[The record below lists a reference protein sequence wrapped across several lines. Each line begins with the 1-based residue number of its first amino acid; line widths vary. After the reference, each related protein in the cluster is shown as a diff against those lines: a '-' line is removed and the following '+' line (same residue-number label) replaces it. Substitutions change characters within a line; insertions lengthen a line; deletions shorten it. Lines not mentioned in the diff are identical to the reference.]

1 MIETNLN
8 RMTRELK
15 RLQRVR
21 PTVFGS
27 GEHGF
32 VLNRRLSESAL
43 REFEH
48 RHRVDLPAGY
58 RAFIGNIANGG
69 VGPGCGVFR
78 LGEMDHN
85 AELQPWAEGDG
96 FIGVLANPF
105 PYMKPWNDLSEQ
117 PSPEL
122 MKVDEIAYEAQMALF
137 EERYFAP
144 VDGAVPVSHLGCA
157 IRVWLVVSG
166 PEAGNLWL
174 DDRASDGGWEPVTL
188 GTLERVTF
196 LPWYEN
202 WVRGA
207 LLGEDVF

>member
-1 MIETNLN
+1 
-8 RMTRELK
+8 MTEKALRRIARELN

-21 PTVFGS
+21 PNVFGLA
-27 GEHGF
+27 EHGF
-32 VLNRRLSESAL
+32 FLNQPLSESVL

-48 RHRVDLPAGY
+48 LHHINLPVDY
-58 RAFIGNIANGG
+58 RAFIANIANGG
-69 VGPGCGVFR
+69 AGPGYGVFR

-85 AELQPWAEGDG
+85 ADYHPWAEDDG

-105 PYMKPWNDLSEQ
+105 PYMKRWNDLSGQ
-117 PSPEL
+117 PSPDL
-122 MKVDEIAYEAQMALF
+122 MDESAYELQLKVF
-137 EERYFAP
+137 EERYFSP
-144 VDGAVPVSHLGCA
+144 VDGAIPVSHLGCA

-174 DDRASDGGWEPVTL
+174 DDRASDGGWEPLAL

-202 WVRGA
+202 WVKRTLAGD
-207 LLGEDVF
+207 DVF